1 MTRTVNLTVHVKP
14 GSRKGPLVTVDDPED
29 APDTATKLPT
39 DAALTVYLQ
48 QRAAEGAANE
58 ALVKLLAKHF
68 GVSRSAV
75 TIIRGHSSRIK
86 HVRVEHDS

>member
-1 MTRTVNLTVHVKP
+1 MNLTVHVKP

-29 APDTATKLPT
+29 APDTATRLPT

-48 QRAAEGAANE
+48 QRAVEGAAND

-75 TIIRGHSSRIK
+75 SIIRGHSSRIK
-86 HVRVEHDS
+86 HVRIEHDS

>member
-1 MTRTVNLTVHVKP
+1 MNLTVHVKP